1 MNKKESDENGDKMKN
16 NHTTKPNAVVY
27 VWQQNE
33 RSDHFKKPRK

>member
-1 MNKKESDENGDKMKN
+1 MKN

-33 RSDHFKKPRK
+33 RSDHFETSRKVNYAFDNI